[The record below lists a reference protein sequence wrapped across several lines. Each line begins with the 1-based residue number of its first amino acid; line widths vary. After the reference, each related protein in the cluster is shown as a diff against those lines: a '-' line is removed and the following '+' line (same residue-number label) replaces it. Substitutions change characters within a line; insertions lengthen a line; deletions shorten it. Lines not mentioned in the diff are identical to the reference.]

1 MALVVLGKYHT
12 KSLANTLFDPVPCL
26 LSYDK
31 KWKFKGFWD
40 SHEEKVRLFCADN
53 YAKFTNRKPTKEHTS
68 EISPQSKVE
77 TKAIFGTTNNFY

>member
-1 MALVVLGKYHT
+1 M
-12 KSLANTLFDPVPCL
+12 ANTLFNPIPCL

-53 YAKFTNRKPTKEHTS
+53 YAKFTDRKPKQESLS
-68 EISPQSKVE
+68 ELSSSRKNE
-77 TKAIFGTTNNFY
+77 NHAIFGITNNFYER